1 MTPLTA
7 AESILAKVPMPTHLD
22 SAAIRS
28 SVAAEVRRRSIFSA
42 TVTRE
47 KYLLRLRGT
56 LARLAAG
63 EWNDAKA
70 REVLQRELDALGYD
84 PERGGFPGDLG
95 LVEPA
100 ERGSL
105 RDLASRARIN
115 LTLETNTRLAR
126 SAAQAKAGS
135 SPYALSEY
143 PAWSLERIYGRMVPR
158 DWAFRWEAAGRAVAW
173 KGAAKGAPG
182 LTGEPRM
189 IALKDSPIW
198 QAIGDGAGGFD
209 DTLGNAMPPFAF
221 GSGMGWRE
229 VPKAEVQELGL
240 GKSAAPDTDMT
251 PGQKEI
257 ANALGDLG
265 PDFTRDLLKELG
277 AA

>member
-1 MTPLTA
+1 MTA
-7 AESILAKVPMPTHLD
+7 AEAILSKTPMPTHMD
-22 SAAIRS
+22 SAAIRA
-28 SVAAEVRRRSIFSA
+28 SVAAEIRRRSLFSA

-47 KYLLRLRGT
+47 KYLLRLREA
-56 LARLAAG
+56 LARIASG
-63 EWNDAKA
+63 EWNEARA
-70 REVLQRELDALGYD
+70 REVLQRELDSLGYN
-84 PERGGFPGDLG
+84 PESGGFPGDLG
-95 LVEPA
+95 LVQPA

-105 RDLASRARIN
+105 RDLASRARLN
-115 LTLETNTRLAR
+115 LTLETNTRMAR

-135 SPYALSEY
+135 SPYALREF
-143 PAWSLERIYGRMVPR
+143 PAWSLERIYGRRVPR
-158 DWAFRWEAAGRAVAW
+158 DWAFRWQAAGGSVGW
-173 KGAAKGAPG
+173 EGAAKGAPG

-189 IALKDSPIW
+189 IALKSSPIW
-198 QAIGDGAGGFD
+198 QAIGDGAGGYS
-209 DTLGNAMPPFAF
+209 DTLGNAFPPFAF

-257 ANALGDLG
+257 ANALGGLG

>member
-1 MTPLTA
+1 LNVTA

-42 TVTRE
+42 TATRE
-47 KYLLRLRGT
+47 KYLLRLRDT
-56 LARLAAG
+56 LARVAQG
-63 EWNDAKA
+63 EWNDARA
-70 REVLQRELDALGYD
+70 REVLQRELDVLGYD
-84 PERGGFPGDLG
+84 AEAGGFPGDLG
-95 LVEPA
+95 LVQPA

-105 RDLASRARIN
+105 RDLASRAR
-115 LTLETNTRLAR
+115 LDLQLETNTRMAR

-135 SPYALSEY
+135 SPYALREY
-143 PAWSLERIYGRMVPR
+143 PAWSLERIYGRRVPR
-158 DWAFRWEAAGRAVAW
+158 DWAFRWEAAGQAVGW
-173 KGAAKGAPG
+173 KGAARSAPS

-209 DTLGNAMPPFAF
+209 DTLGNAFPPFAF

-229 VPKAEVQELGL
+229 VPKAEAAKLGL
-240 GKSAAPDTDMT
+240 GPAGEPDTDMT
-251 PGQKEI
+251 PGQNEI
-257 ANALGDLG
+257 ADALGDLG
-265 PDFTRDLLKELG
+265 PDFTANLLKELS
-277 AA
+277 A